1 MPGVLSKA
9 HRAIKRSPRRLIAT
23 ACVLLCASGLAAAT
37 TTPDGRPTPT
47 GFEVPRWITLS
58 AKRAHARRGP
68 SLDQP
73 ILWTYVA
80 RGLPVQ
86 VIAETREWRKICDPE
101 GSVAWIHRS
110 VTSGRRK
117 VFNQADAPVAV
128 HARRD
133 GSSAVQARLGAHSL
147 IAAETCEAGWCRVRD
162 GRLKGW
168 VPEEQV
174 FGTAS
179 QAQCDWRRPTGPAPA
194 G

>member
-1 MPGVLSKA
+1 MPGVPSQTQSA
-9 HRAIKRSPRRLIAT
+9 ARRSARRAVA
-23 ACVLLCASGLAAAT
+23 GLAVVMCAVGVGAAS

-47 GFEVPRWITLS
+47 GFDVPRWITVS
-58 AKRAHARRGP
+58 GKRAHARRGP

-117 VFNQADAPVAV
+117 VFNQAEAPVSIHTGRAE
-128 HARRD
+128 
-133 GSSAVQARLGAHSL
+133 GSEVRARLGGHSL
-147 IAAETCEAGWCRVRD
+147 IAAERCEDGWCRVRE

-168 VPEEQV
+168 VREDAV
-174 FGTAS
+174 FGAAGE
-179 QAQCDWRRPTGPAPA
+179 AQCDWRRPAGPASA